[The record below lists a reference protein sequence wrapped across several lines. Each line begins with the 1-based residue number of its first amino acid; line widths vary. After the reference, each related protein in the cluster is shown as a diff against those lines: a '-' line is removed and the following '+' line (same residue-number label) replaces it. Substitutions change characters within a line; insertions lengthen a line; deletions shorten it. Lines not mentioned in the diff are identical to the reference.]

1 MIDLI
6 PWFSV
11 KAKYSSADRLSM
23 GVSSNFTI
31 EEVEAIRAEL
41 FNIQQSL
48 STGEQEK
55 VELMKNLACL
65 KDDLTRLQP
74 TSSVQVSLVFPFF
87 VDLICIVLV

>member
-1 MIDLI
+1 
-6 PWFSV
+6 
-11 KAKYSSADRLSM
+11 M
-23 GVSSNFTI
+23 GASSNFTI

-74 TSSVQVSLVFPFF
+74 TSSGQVRRFFYFLVNFYF
-87 VDLICIVLV
+87 